1 MRRKVTY
8 PRTATRMTADAIA
21 LRRAVQGLV
30 NAMSLARGQMVGA
43 PEHRLVSDFA
53 HEVERIATCIRAD
66 AMEINAA
73 TDGEVADDDLD
84 NSHEMH
90 RIRLRSGTGLV

>member
-1 MRRKVTY
+1 MTRKVTY

-21 LRRAVQGLV
+21 LRRAVEGLV

-53 HEVERIATCIRAD
+53 YEVERIATCIRAD

-73 TDGEVADDDLD
+73 TEGEVADDDLED
-84 NSHEMH
+84 SNEPL
-90 RIRLRSGTGLV
+90 RFRLRTGTRVV

>member
-1 MRRKVTY
+1 
-8 PRTATRMTADAIA
+8 MTADAIA
-21 LRRAVQGLV
+21 LRRAVEGLV

-53 HEVERIATCIRAD
+53 YEVERIATCIRAD
-66 AMEINAA
+66 AMEINTA
-73 TDGEVADDDLD
+73 TEGEVMQDDLPD
-84 NSHEMH
+84 LNKVL